1 MKKASIYF
9 NRVGSFLFLYLLAP
23 CIIFAQ
29 DKIVVDKESI
39 SVWLQRHWIIVA
51 LGVLVLILLFALA
64 GRTKT
69 RRTTTTVT
77 KDEGDRVKSVTT
89 VREE

>member
-29 DKIVVDKESI
+29 DKIVVDKESW
-39 SVWLQRHWIIVA
+39 VQRHWIIVG